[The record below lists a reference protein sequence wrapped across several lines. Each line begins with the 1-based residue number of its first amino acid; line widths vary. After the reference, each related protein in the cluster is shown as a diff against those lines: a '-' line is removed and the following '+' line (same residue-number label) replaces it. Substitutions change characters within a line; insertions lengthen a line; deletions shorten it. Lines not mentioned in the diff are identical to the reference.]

1 MVMQAI
7 NRRQAM
13 VPRGAVVLENSR
25 GTAPGLW
32 IERDGTGIA
41 LLPGPPREMKPM
53 LEALVV
59 DRLAP
64 KTSGAGLFRRVLKIT
79 GQPESEVDARAQPI
93 YGRWLTAPV
102 PIATT
107 ILAVMGQIELHLSA
121 SAKNKADADE
131 ALDAAVNELAQRLG
145 PMVYSTD
152 GRGLEAVIGDLLRGE
167 AFDDRG
173 CGVVFRRPAVV
184 AADGCARQLG
194 LFRSRRGLLQQRR
207 ENRLARRARTADRG
221 TRRGQ
226 RAGGARDGGRHSDT
240 RRVRRRRS
248 ASPVSPGRA
257 AARRRSRSV
266 RCRSRCSRRTATRS
280 GRFSSLAAATW
291 SSFSRRRPR

>member
-1 MVMQAI
+1 MNAWIVAVGSELLTPFRVDTNSLAITERLNTIGCEIRFKAVVGDDVDALADVLKRGIGAVDLIICTGGLGPTEDDITRDALARVLDIPMDVDEAIAEELKRRFERRGMVMQAI

-32 IERDGTGIA
+32 IEREGTGIA

-131 ALDAAVNELAQRLG
+131 ALDAAVNELAQHLG
-145 PMVYSTD
+145 PMVYSSD
-152 GRGLEAVIGDLLRGE
+152 GR
-167 AFDDRG
+167 
-173 CGVVFRRPAVV
+173 
-184 AADGCARQLG
+184 
-194 LFRSRRGLLQQRR
+194 
-207 ENRLARRARTADRG
+207 
-221 TRRGQ
+221 
-226 RAGGARDGGRHSDT
+226 
-240 RRVRRRRS
+240 
-248 ASPVSPGRA
+248 
-257 AARRRSRSV
+257 
-266 RCRSRCSRRTATRS
+266 
-280 GRFSSLAAATW
+280 
-291 SSFSRRRPR
+291 